1 MDKLYLFL
9 MILGYFIFLFWCYIF
24 IIKRLKY
31 LNQKHIEYTKV
42 EWLNDLYKKLIK
54 IVFVLFVML
63 FIISVF
69 IILTFF

>member
-54 IVFVLFVML
+54 IV
-63 FIISVF
+63 
-69 IILTFF
+69 